1 MILKLLYITLLQMKK
16 TEAHSDK
23 IIWGHMAMVLRTKI
37 VWI

>member
-23 IIWGHMAMVLRTKI
+23 IIWGHMVLRTKI